1 MSFHNKCMKNMYA
14 KEFCKEDDKM
24 VEVIKDIAVIGG
36 GPAGLCAGLYAVRA
50 GLSCVL
56 YEKYPLSGGQI
67 INTGEIENYLGIPSA
82 DGFSLADVFSRHT
95 QNAGVTIVNKEIVSV
110 KKSDGIFTIG
120 FTDGAEEKF
129 RTVIA
134 ATGAVSR
141 HLGVPGE
148 EKLTA
153 KGVSYC
159 AHCDGAFYR
168 GKTAVVIGGGDTALT
183 DALYLSNL
191 CKKVY
196 VVHRRESFRG
206 ANLLVNRL
214 MQKENVE
221 LVLNSRVTEINGENT
236 VSSVTVESVADGA
249 VTEIKTD
256 GVFIAVGITPV
267 NGLFKNLAEV
277 DDAGFI
283 KAGENCKT
291 SLSGLFA
298 AGDLRTKPLRQIV
311 TAVADGANAVHSA
324 EEYLR

>member
-1 MSFHNKCMKNMYA
+1 MSFHNKCTKNMYA

-24 VEVIKDIAVIGG
+24 AEVIKDIAVIGG

-159 AHCDGAFYR
+159 AH
-168 GKTAVVIGGGDTALT
+168 
-183 DALYLSNL
+183 
-191 CKKVY
+191 
-196 VVHRRESFRG
+196 
-206 ANLLVNRL
+206 
-214 MQKENVE
+214 
-221 LVLNSRVTEINGENT
+221 
-236 VSSVTVESVADGA
+236 
-249 VTEIKTD
+249 
-256 GVFIAVGITPV
+256 
-267 NGLFKNLAEV
+267 
-277 DDAGFI
+277 
-283 KAGENCKT
+283 
-291 SLSGLFA
+291 
-298 AGDLRTKPLRQIV
+298 
-311 TAVADGANAVHSA
+311 
-324 EEYLR
+324 